1 LKLHLVVD
9 FAEGIDVDTPPLTKN
24 LWGVEDNVQKMLEA
38 IDKLNFLEIAEGQTI
53 DGYSKKLQ
61 WTDNN
66 ETVTTASLTITIPIG
81 DTGYKRGKGI
91 IFNSTYPD
99 YAWEIIFTT
108 DAGEGLSYGGR
119 ASATFNTIKSRSKAF
134 GDTSLTDAS
143 LNTSPHSW
151 TRNYLVS
158 VYIEG
163 SDLKLVFDTAA
174 SATLHAKID
183 VELMK
188 G

>member
-1 LKLHLVVD
+1 MKLYLVVD
-9 FAEGIDVDTPPLTKN
+9 FAEGIDVDTIPLTKN
-24 LWGVEDNVQKMLEA
+24 LWGVEGNVQKMLEA
-38 IDKLNFLEIAEGQTI
+38 IDELNFLEIAEGQTL

-61 WTDNN
+61 WVDDN
-66 ETVTTASLTITIPIG
+66 EYITTAGRTITIAIG

-91 IFNSTYPD
+91 IFNATYPD
-99 YAWEIIFTT
+99 YVWEIIFTT
-108 DAGEGLSYGGR
+108 DAGQGLSYGGR
-119 ASATFNTIKSRSKAF
+119 ASSTFNTIKARSKAF
-134 GDTSLTDAS
+134 GDTALTDACFT
-143 LNTSPHSW
+143 TSPSY

-158 VYIEG
+158 AYIEG
-163 SDLKLVFDTAA
+163 SDLKLVFDTAT